1 MPFDGFVLAAV
12 KKEFSQKL
20 IGFRID
26 KIQQPSKEEIY
37 LILSRAGSKYRL
49 LLSADSGTARVHLTS
64 QSPENPATPPVFCM
78 VMRKHLEG
86 GRIIGFNQTGYDRIL
101 TISVDTRDDLGR
113 SSEKHIICEIM
124 GKHSNIILYD
134 PKKNII
140 LDGIKR
146 YTHAQSRHREVLP
159 GLEYIPAPSQD
170 KLNPLNLGEDD
181 FFRLIMDSTLG
192 SRASEVLQQ
201 SFDGL
206 SPLMSREIIWQSG
219 LDTNVKV
226 DILGHFDLSTIFRN
240 LREMYQKG
248 REGSFLPTTIYIDR
262 TPKDFAAFPIGH
274 LEGELHSDEEM
285 NNLLET
291 FFARRNLNTQLTN
304 ARQTLTNIIKK
315 ETGRLEKKL
324 SAQLEDLASASNA
337 EEYRLHGEL
346 IKSSMYQLKKGD
358 TDVLLNDY
366 HTEGSP
372 QVRILLDPNL
382 TPAENAQKMFHKY
395 SKAKKIIANASVHS
409 QTTREELNYL
419 AGVENSTEM
428 ADDLEVLNQIKLE
441 LVQQNYLKQKESK
454 QVKTTRKD
462 KPSPGVYISGDGF
475 TILAGKNNQQNDHLT
490 MKMAKPDDIW
500 LHTREIPGSH
510 IVIRT
515 EGKDVPESTLNQAA
529 ALAAF
534 FSKAKNSTKVPVDY
548 TQRKFVNKP
557 KGAKPG
563 YVIYSSF
570 KTVIVNPDPQLLKE
584 LTPKS

>member
-12 KKEFSQKL
+12 KKELFQKL

-37 LILSRAGSKYRL
+37 LVLSKSGSKCRL
-49 LLSADSGTARVHLTS
+49 LLSADSGIARVHLTS

-86 GRIIGFNQTGYDRIL
+86 GRIIGFNQTGYDRVL

-124 GKHSNIILYD
+124 GKHSNIILCD

-159 GLEYIPAPSQD
+159 GLEYIPAPGQD
-170 KLNPLNLGEDD
+170 KLDPLDINEDD
-181 FFRLIMDSTLG
+181 FFQLIMNSNLG
-192 SRASEVLQQ
+192 NRASEAIQH

-206 SPLMSREIIWQSG
+206 SPLMSREIIWRSG
-219 LDTNVKV
+219 LDTNVKL
-226 DILGHFDLSTIFRN
+226 DILGHVDLSGIFRN
-240 LREMYQKG
+240 LQDLYRKG
-248 REGSFLPTTIYIDR
+248 KEGSFQPTIIYVDN

-274 LEGELHSDEEM
+274 LEGNYYSENEM
-285 NNLLET
+285 NSLLET
-291 FFARRNLNTQLTN
+291 FFTQRNLNTKLTN
-304 ARQTLTNIIKK
+304 ARQTVINIIKK

-346 IKSSMYQLKKGD
+346 IKSSIHQLNKGD
-358 TDVLLNDY
+358 DHVLLSNY
-366 HTEGSP
+366 YSEGSP
-372 QVRILLDPNL
+372 QIIIQLDPNL
-382 TPAENAQKMFHKY
+382 TPAENAQKLFRKY
-395 SKAKKIIANASVHS
+395 SKAKKIIANATAHS
-409 QTTREELNYL
+409 QATKEELSYL

-428 ADDLEVLNQIKLE
+428 AEDLEVINQIKME
-441 LVQQNYLKQKESK
+441 LVQQGYLKLKDSK
-454 QVKTTRKD
+454 QVKQNKKE
-462 KPSPGVYISGDGF
+462 KPSPGIYISEDGLI
-475 TILAGKNNQQNDHLT
+475 ILAGKNNQQNDYLT

-515 EGKDVPESTLNQAA
+515 EGKDVPENTLNQAA
-529 ALAAF
+529 ILAAF

-548 TQRKFVNKP
+548 TYRKFVNKP

-563 YVIYSSF
+563 YVIYSGF
-570 KTVIVNPDPQLLKE
+570 KTIIVNPDPE
-584 LTPKS
+584 LAKKLNQKR